1 MIDEKRLIKECE
13 ERLLVGTNV
22 IKMIEE
28 QPKILEWIPLEK
40 KKPENGA
47 RVLLSFKN
55 EGQKPQ
61 LGVHRE
67 GEEDFYVPFTN
78 HITYTSLGRVVN
90 AWMSIPEPYT
100 AEKCKKEDSPSWK
113 REVLNDFMKGAYE

>member
-1 MIDEKRLIKECE
+1 M
-13 ERLLVGTNV
+13 
-22 IKMIEE
+22 
-28 QPKILEWIPLEK
+28 P
-40 KKPENGA
+40 
-47 RVLLSFKN
+47 FKN

-78 HITYTSLGRVVN
+78 HITYTSLGCVVN